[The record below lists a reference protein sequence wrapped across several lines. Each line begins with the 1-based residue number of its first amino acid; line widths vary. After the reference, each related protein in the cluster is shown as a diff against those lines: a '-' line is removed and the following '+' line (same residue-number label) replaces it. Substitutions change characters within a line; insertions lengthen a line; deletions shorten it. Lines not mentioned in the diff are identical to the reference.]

1 MLTVAIARNVAN
13 MALSPSHSHKVISDL
28 SSRVR
33 DKGPASLVSNWHS
46 DPQFT

>member
-1 MLTVAIARNVAN
+1 MLTVAIAMHVAN

-33 DKGPASLVSNWHS
+33 DKGPVSLVSNWHS
-46 DPQFT
+46 DSQLT